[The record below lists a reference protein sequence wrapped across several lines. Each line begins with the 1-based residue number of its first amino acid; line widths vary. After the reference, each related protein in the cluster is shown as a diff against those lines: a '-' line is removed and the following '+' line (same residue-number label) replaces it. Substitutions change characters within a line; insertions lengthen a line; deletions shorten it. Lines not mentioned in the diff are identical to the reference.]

1 MKVAIVGASGAV
13 GQEFLKVLDERNFP
27 IDELLLFG
35 SSRSAG
41 REYTFRGKQ
50 ITVKEL
56 KHNDDFKGVDIAFT
70 SAGAGISKEFAETI
84 TRYGAIMIDNSSAF
98 RMDEDVPLVV
108 PEVNGDDAFVRPRGI
123 IANPNCTTIQ
133 MVVALNAIE
142 SLSHIKRVHVATYQA
157 ASGAGASAMAE
168 LRKQYEQIVAGETP
182 TVEKFFFQLAYN
194 LIPQVDVFTDNL
206 YTKEEM
212 KMFHETRK
220 IMHSD
225 IAVSATC
232 AVPIIPLIIAAL
244 TLAAF
249 VVFWPFRGS
258 MLDRIVTLVF
268 GAISLIFVTVPFPT
282 GKVPPDQTAADGSVL
297 PWYSWALAMGLLL
310 VVLVVFSFGRQMA
323 REKREHLIRALSHA
337 VTSGVAALAV
347 AGWCFLPDLGAMLAK
362 GTVAGTVAL
371 IILIVL
377 GLALAVASTLWVRDA
392 DPDPDIRYPWIGT
405 GLMPVMLMGVTI
417 AATALVLGRI
427 IG

>member
-1 MKVAIVGASGAV
+1 MTEIT
-13 GQEFLKVLDERNFP
+13 QEGWKNKALSMLLAQLTSYVLF
-27 IDELLLFG
+27 I
-35 SSRSAG
+35 AA
-41 REYTFRGKQ
+41 
-50 ITVKEL
+50 TV
-56 KHNDDFKGVDIAFT
+56 
-70 SAGAGISKEFAETI
+70 
-84 TRYGAIMIDNSSAF
+84 
-98 RMDEDVPLVV
+98 
-108 PEVNGDDAFVRPRGI
+108 
-123 IANPNCTTIQ
+123 
-133 MVVALNAIE
+133 
-142 SLSHIKRVHVATYQA
+142 
-157 ASGAGASAMAE
+157 
-168 LRKQYEQIVAGETP
+168 
-182 TVEKFFFQLAYN
+182 
-194 LIPQVDVFTDNL
+194 IPSPGT
-206 YTKEEM
+206 
-212 KMFHETRK
+212 
-220 IMHSD
+220 
-225 IAVSATC
+225 
-232 AVPIIPLIIAAL
+232 VPIIPLIIAAL

-258 MLDRIVTLVF
+258 ILDRIVTLVF
-268 GAISLIFVTVPFPT
+268 GAISLIFVIVPFPT
-282 GKVPPDQTAADGSVL
+282 SEVPPDQTAA
-297 PWYSWALAMGLLL
+297 AMGLLL